1 MPLSQDDLIR
11 LAKLSQLTLSDTELD
26 TMQPRLAQLAG
37 VIAELAEVS
46 SEDTLPLIHPFDNVA
61 ILRADEVTEPDYR
74 DQVLSLAANT
84 AESHYVV
91 PQVIEE

>member
-1 MPLSQDDLIR
+1 MSLSQDDLIR
-11 LAKLSQLTLSDTELD
+11 LAKLSQLTLSDTELNA
-26 TMQPRLAQLAG
+26 MQPRLAQLAE
-37 VIAELAEVS
+37 VIAELTEIS
-46 SEDTLPLIHPFDNVA
+46 SEDTPPLIHPFDNVA

-74 DQVLSLAANT
+74 EQVLALAANT